1 MILFAITDIAG
12 ARVIRIPMD
21 GILGDEVSNLFLAQ
35 RDAFFHGITDVVAF
49 DGRYKPDD
57 DELLS
62 IADFPDVDGL
72 ADAVADPLAVDQ
84 YDPQLHSL
92 DSVKAL
98 FMGDQASGATQI
110 LIQIFERRRLIST
123 DFLSIF
129 FSGGQF
135 KKMTDTGLTFDKR
148 LLAVLENGE
157 LKFQSFHFAKRVFD
171 LDEYYREATSEEVGS
186 FASHSKLLVD
196 DVNQFVSDSG
206 PQTRRKISLILQ
218 SGVLDSYTTHHIQAV
233 ALTMQLDLNLTADGK
248 IHVPA
253 NKTDLKKLLRFL
265 DEDYYQSPLSSTRYI
280 SNSKRVAD

>member
-1 MILFAITDIAG
+1 MILFAITNIAG
-12 ARVIRIPMD
+12 ARVVRIPMD
-21 GILGDEVSNLFLAQ
+21 GTLEGEVSNLFLKQ
-35 RDAFFHGITDVVAF
+35 RDAFFNGVTDVIAF

-72 ADAVADPLAVDQ
+72 AHAVANPIDVER
-84 YDPQLHSL
+84 YDPQIHSL
-92 DSVKAL
+92 DAVKAL
-98 FMGDQASGATQI
+98 FMADQTSGVTQI
-110 LIQIFERRRLIST
+110 LIQLFERRRLISS
-123 DFLSIF
+123 DFLSMF

-135 KKMTDTGLTFDKR
+135 KKMTDAGLTFDKR
-148 LLAVLENGE
+148 LLAVLEGSE
-157 LKFQSFHFAKRVFD
+157 LKFQSFHFVKRVFD

-186 FASHSKLLVD
+186 FAEHDNLQVD
-196 DVNQFVSDSG
+196 DVDQFVLNAG

-218 SGVLDSYTTHHIQAV
+218 SGVLDNYTTHHIQAV
-233 ALTMQLDLNLTADGK
+233 ALTMQLDLLLTSDGR
-248 IHVPA
+248 IHVPG